1 MKLFLIIFFLF
12 LLPLGSLAAE
22 AEPKQ
27 EKTLKPVVITAT
39 RLKDVEQEASRI
51 PSKVVV
57 ITKDD
62 IERQG
67 AKTVQDALQYQ
78 TGIVL
83 YDQIGNEFQSTV
95 DLRGFNGLPVPGTTV
110 FVDGVRVN
118 EPDFNQVNFDFIPIE
133 DVEKIEILYGP
144 GTVYGRNSL
153 GGVVN
158 ITMKRGSK
166 DKPSV
171 SGEAGGGSYGR
182 QKYSFAA
189 DLPLPIPNLN
199 YYFSGTRELSNGYRQ
214 ESDGRIT
221 RIFNKL
227 GYSNESGTDVA
238 LSYTHVTDLLKQAG
252 SLTQAQLDRNR
263 RDNATPGD
271 FKDSDYDLVTLNLR
285 QKLPAGFSMALNT
298 FYRDNDTE
306 SFVVGLTSVSDAFND
321 YQQWGGT
328 LQFSNDRVL
337 NERNSFN
344 LGVEYGNNHFTND
357 TTGSFSGFPFAARTS
372 AHEDVVGFYFLD
384 TLDIFESLSVTGGF
398 RYDWDRIDL
407 TDRITPAFSFVKTFD
422 HFSPRA
428 GVVYN
433 PLPNLGFYFN
443 YSQGFRTPTV
453 SEFPAFDPPNF
464 APVIADLDPVRS
476 QNFEVGVRGRL
487 AHWLDGSVVF
497 FYTPVKDEILFV
509 VIDPATFSGRNVN
522 ISDSLRRGV
531 EITINGR
538 YGKHLNGFLNYTYT
552 KATFETDVLLFSG
565 QVRKGDEFP
574 LVPNHRVGLG
584 VSFLPT
590 KGLTVSLFGNYVG
603 RQFLANDEPN
613 DFKKLDDYFV
623 LNGKVSYNW
632 KNLTGYIT
640 GSNLTNNKFETFG
653 IVGGFPAQPF
663 LVPFPTTTV
672 FAGIKFRYNKQ

>member
-12 LLPLGSLAAE
+12 LLPTGSHAAE
-22 AEPKQ
+22 P
-27 EKTLKPVVITAT
+27 EKEETLKPVLVTAT
-39 RLKDVEQEASRI
+39 RLKDVEEEASKI
-51 PSKVVV
+51 PNKVVV

-62 IERQG
+62 IERSG
-67 AKTVQDALQYQ
+67 AKTVQEALQYQ

-95 DLRGFNGLPVPGTTV
+95 DLRGFNGQPVPATTV

-153 GGVVN
+153 GGVIN

-166 DKPSV
+166 DKLSV
-171 SGEAGGGSYGR
+171 SGEAGGGSYFR

-189 DLPLPIPNLN
+189 DIPLPLPNFN
-199 YYFSGTRELSNGYRQ
+199 HYFSATRELSDGYRQ
-214 ESDGRIT
+214 DADGRIT

-227 GYSNESGTDVA
+227 GYFNDSGTDVT

-252 SLTQAQLDRNR
+252 SLTQAQLDRHR

-271 FKDSDYDLVTLNLR
+271 FKDSTYNLVTLNLR
-285 QKLPAGFSMALNT
+285 QKLPAGFSMALNS

-337 NERNSFN
+337 SERNSFN

-372 AHEDVVGFYFLD
+372 THEDVVGFYFLD

-433 PLPNLGFYFN
+433 PLPTLGFYFN

-453 SEFPAFDPPNF
+453 QEFPAFDPPNF

-538 YGKHLNGFLNYTYT
+538 YGKRLNGFLNYTYT

-574 LVPNHRVGLG
+574 LVPNHRVSFG
-584 VSFLPT
+584 VNFLPT
-590 KGLTVSLFGNYVG
+590 EGLTASLFGLYVG
-603 RQFLANDEPN
+603 SQFLANDEPN

-623 LNGKVSYNW
+623 LNGKVSYSW
-632 KNLTGYIT
+632 KNFTAHIT

>member
-1 MKLFLIIFFLF
+1 M
-12 LLPLGSLAAE
+12 GSPAGE
-22 AEPKQ
+22 AEPEQ
-27 EKTLKPVVITAT
+27 EETLKPVLVTTT
-39 RLKDVEQEASRI
+39 RLKDVEEEASRI

-62 IERQG
+62 IARQG
-67 AKTVQDALQYQ
+67 AKTVQEALQYQ

-83 YDQIGNEFQSTV
+83 YDQRGNEFESTV
-95 DLRGFNGLPVPGTTV
+95 DLRGFNAQPVPGTTV

-153 GGVVN
+153 GGVIN

-171 SGEAGGGSYGR
+171 SAETAGGSYFR

-189 DLPLPIPNLN
+189 DIPLPLPNLN

-214 ESDGRIT
+214 DSDGRIT

-227 GYSNESGTDVA
+227 GYSNETGTDVA

-252 SLTQAQLDRNR
+252 SLTQAQLNRHR

-271 FKDSDYDLVTLNLR
+271 FKDSNYNLVTLNLR
-285 QKLPAGFSMALNT
+285 QKLPAGFSLALNS

-306 SFVVGLTSVSDAFND
+306 SFLVGLTSVSDAFTD
-321 YQQWGGT
+321 FQQWGGT

-337 NERNSFN
+337 SERNSFN

-357 TTGSFSGFPFAARTS
+357 TTGSFSGFPFASRTS
-372 AHEDVVGFYFLD
+372 TNEDVVGFYFID

-398 RYDWDRIDL
+398 RYDWSRIDL

-422 HFSPRA
+422 HFSPRG

-453 SEFPAFDPPNF
+453 QEFPAFDPPNF

-487 AHWLDGSVVF
+487 ASWLDGSVVF

-509 VIDPATFSGRNVN
+509 VIDPQTFSGRNLN

-538 YGKHLNGFLNYTYT
+538 YGKRLNGFLNYTYT

-584 VSFLPT
+584 VNFLPT
-590 KGLTVSLFGNYVG
+590 EGLTVSLFGNYVG
-603 RQFLANDEPN
+603 SQFLANDEPN

-623 LNGKVSYNW
+623 LNGKVSYSW
-632 KNLTGYIT
+632 KNFTAYIT

-653 IVGGFPAQPF
+653 IVGGFPTQPF

-672 FAGIKFRYNKQ
+672 FAGIKFRYKKQ

>member
-1 MKLFLIIFFLF
+1 MKPFLIIFSLF
-12 LLPLGSLAAE
+12 LLPMGSPAGE
-22 AEPKQ
+22 AEPEQ
-27 EKTLKPVVITAT
+27 EETLKPVLVTTT
-39 RLKDVEQEASRI
+39 RLKDVEEEASRI

-62 IERQG
+62 IARQG
-67 AKTVQDALQYQ
+67 AKTVQEALQYQ

-83 YDQIGNEFQSTV
+83 YDLIGNEFQSTV
-95 DLRGFNGLPVPGTTV
+95 DLRGFNGEPGPATTV

-118 EPDFNQVNFDFIPIE
+118 EQDLNQVNFDLIPIE

-144 GTVYGRNSL
+144 GTMYGRNSL
-153 GGVVN
+153 GGVIN

-171 SGEAGGGSYGR
+171 SGETGGGSYFR

-189 DLPLPIPNLN
+189 DIPLPLPNLN

-214 ESDGRIT
+214 DSDGRIT

-227 GYSNESGTDVA
+227 GYFNESGTDA
-238 LSYTHVTDLLKQAG
+238 TLSYTHVTDLLKQAG
-252 SLTQAQLDRNR
+252 SLTQAQLGRHR
-263 RDNATPGD
+263 RDNLTPGD
-271 FKDSDYDLVTLNLR
+271 FHGSNYNLVILNLR
-285 QKLPAGFSMALNT
+285 QKLPAGFSMALNS
-298 FYRDNDTE
+298 FYRGNDTE
-306 SFVVGLTSVSDAFND
+306 IFTVGLSNFISDAFID

-328 LQFSNDRVL
+328 LQFSNDRAL
-337 NERNSFN
+337 SERNSFN
-344 LGVEYGNNHFTND
+344 LGIEYGNNHFTND
-357 TTGSFSGFPFAARTS
+357 TTSSFLGFPLAPSRTS
-372 AHEDVVGFYFLD
+372 TDEDVVGVYLLD

-398 RYDWDRIDL
+398 RYDWDRIDQ
-407 TDRITPAFSFVKTFD
+407 TDRITPALSFVKTFNR
-422 HFSPRA
+422 FSPRA
-428 GVVYN
+428 GIVYN
-433 PLPNLGFYFN
+433 PLPTLSFYFN

-453 SEFPAFDPPNF
+453 SEFRAFLTV
-464 APVIADLDPVRS
+464 PVIFTDLDPVRS

-497 FYTPVKDEILFV
+497 FYTPVKDEIFFV
-509 VIDPATFSGRNVN
+509 VTDPSTGSGRNLN
-522 ISDSLRRGV
+522 INSSLKRGV

-538 YGKHLNGFLNYTYT
+538 YGKRVNGFLNYTYT

-574 LVPNHRVGLG
+574 LVPNHRVGIG
-584 VSFLPT
+584 VNFLPT
-590 KGLTVSLFGNYVG
+590 EGLTVSLFGNYVG
-603 RQFLANDEPN
+603 SQYLLGDEPN
-613 DFKKLDDYFV
+613 QLKKLDDYFV
-623 LNGKVSYNW
+623 LNGKASYNW
-632 KNLTGYIT
+632 KNFTAYIT

>member
-1 MKLFLIIFFLF
+1 MKPFLVVFFLAF
-12 LLPLGSLAAE
+12 LPMGSPAAE
-22 AEPKQ
+22 PQQ
-27 EKTLKPVVITAT
+27 EETLKPVVVTTT
-39 RLKDVEQEASRI
+39 RLTDVEEDAMRI
-51 PSKVVV
+51 PNKVAV
-57 ITKDD
+57 ITKED

-67 AKTVQDALQYQ
+67 AKTVQEALQYQ

-95 DLRGFNGLPVPGTTV
+95 DLRGFNGRPVTGTTV

-133 DVEKIEILYGP
+133 DVEKIEVLYGP

-153 GGVVN
+153 GGVIN
-158 ITMKRGSK
+158 ITMKRGSQ

-171 SGEAGGGSYGR
+171 SGEAGGGSYFR

-189 DLPLPIPNLN
+189 DLPLPLLDLN

-252 SLTQAQLDRNR
+252 SLTQAQLDQSR
-263 RDNATPGD
+263 RANATPGD
-271 FKDSDYDLVTLNLR
+271 FKDSDYNLLTLNLR
-285 QKLPAGFSMALNT
+285 QVLPAGFSMALNS

-344 LGVEYGNNHFTND
+344 LGVEYGNNQFTNN
-357 TTGSFSGFPFAARTS
+357 TTGSFSGFPFAASTS
-372 AHEDVVGFYFLD
+372 AHEDVVGLYFID

-398 RYDWDRIDL
+398 RYDWNRIDL
-407 TDRITPAFSFVKTFD
+407 TDRITPAFSFVETFN

-443 YSQGFRTPTV
+443 YSRGFRTPTPG
-453 SEFPAFDPPNF
+453 EFPAFDPPNF

-476 QNFEVGVRGRL
+476 QNFEVGVRGSL
-487 AHWLDGSVVF
+487 AHWLDGSAVL

-509 VIDPATFSGRNVN
+509 VIDPATFAGRNVN
-522 ISDSLRRGV
+522 ISNSLRRGV
-531 EITINGR
+531 EITLNGR
-538 YGKHLNGFLNYTYT
+538 YGKRWSGFLNYTYT

-574 LVPNHRVGLG
+574 LVPNHRVGIG
-584 VSFLPT
+584 VNFLPME
-590 KGLTVSLFGNYVG
+590 GLTVSLFGNYVG

-613 DFKKLDDYFV
+613 NFNRLNDYFV

-640 GSNLTNNKFETFG
+640 GSNLTNNEFETFG

-663 LVPFPTTTV
+663 LVPFPSTTV
-672 FAGIKFRYNKQ
+672 FAGLKFRYNIQ

>member
-171 SGEAGGGSYGR
+171 SGEAGGSSYGR

>member
-1 MKLFLIIFFLF
+1 MKPFLIVLFLTFL
-12 LLPLGSLAAE
+12 PMGSPAAE
-22 AEPKQ
+22 PEQ
-27 EKTLKPVVITAT
+27 EETLKPLIVTTT
-39 RLKDVEQEASRI
+39 RLKDVEEDVTRI
-51 PSKVVV
+51 PNKVAV
-57 ITKDD
+57 ITKEG

-67 AKTVQDALQYQ
+67 AKTVQEAIQYQ

-95 DLRGFNGLPVPGTTV
+95 DLRGFNGLPVTGTTV

-118 EPDFNQVNFDFIPIE
+118 EADFNQVNFDFIPIE
-133 DVEKIEILYGP
+133 DIEKIEILYGP

-153 GGVVN
+153 GGVIN

-166 DKPSV
+166 DTPSV
-171 SGEAGGGSYGR
+171 SGEAGGGSYFR
-182 QKYSFAA
+182 QKYSFAG
-189 DLPLPIPNLN
+189 DIPLPLPDLN

-214 ESDGRIT
+214 DSDGRIT

-227 GYSNESGTDVA
+227 GYSNETGTDVA
-238 LSYTHVTDLLKQAG
+238 FSYTHVTDVLKQAG
-252 SLTQAQLDRNR
+252 PLTQARLDRHR

-271 FKDSDYDLVTLNLR
+271 FKDSTYNLAALNLR
-285 QKLPAGFSMALNT
+285 QKLPTGFSMALNSY
-298 FYRDNDTE
+298 YRDNDTE

-328 LQFSNDRVL
+328 LQFSNDRAL
-337 NERNSFN
+337 SERNSFN

-357 TTGSFSGFPFAARTS
+357 TTATFSGFPLAARTS
-372 AHEDVVGFYFLD
+372 ADEDAVGFYFID

-398 RYDWDRIDL
+398 RYDWGRMDL
-407 TDRITPAFSFVKTFD
+407 TDRITPAFSFVATFD

-428 GVVYN
+428 GIVYN

-443 YSQGFRTPTV
+443 YSQGFRTPSV
-453 SEFPAFDPPNF
+453 SEFPAFDPPGF

-476 QNFEVGVRGRL
+476 QNFEVGVRGGL
-487 AHWLDGSVVF
+487 APWLDGSVVF

-509 VIDPATFSGRNVN
+509 VTDPATFSGRNVN
-522 ISDSLRRGV
+522 ISNSLRRGV
-531 EITINGR
+531 EIRINGR
-538 YGKHLNGFLNYTYT
+538 YGKRLNGFLNYTYA

-574 LVPNHRVGLG
+574 LVPNHRVGFS
-584 VSFLPT
+584 VNFLPVE
-590 KGLTVSLFGNYVG
+590 GLTVSLFGNYVG

-632 KNLTGYIT
+632 KNFTGYIT

>member
-476 QNFEVGVRGRL
+476 QNFEVGVKGRL

>member
-1 MKLFLIIFFLF
+1 MKPFLIVFFLTF
-12 LLPLGSLAAE
+12 LPMGSPAAE
-22 AEPKQ
+22 PEQ
-27 EKTLKPVVITAT
+27 EETLKPVVVTTT
-39 RLKDVEQEASRI
+39 RLKDVEEDATRI
-51 PSKVVV
+51 PKKVAV
-57 ITKDD
+57 ITKED

-67 AKTVQDALQYQ
+67 AKTVQEAIQYQ

-95 DLRGFNGLPVPGTTV
+95 DLRAFSGLPVPGTTV

-118 EPDFNQVNFDFIPIE
+118 KPDFNQVNFDFIPIE
-133 DVEKIEILYGP
+133 DIEKIEILYGP

-153 GGVVN
+153 GGVIN

-171 SGEAGGGSYGR
+171 SGEAGGGSYFR

-189 DLPLPIPNLN
+189 DIPLPLPDLN

-227 GYSNESGTDVA
+227 GYSNETGTDVA
-238 LSYTHVTDLLKQAG
+238 LSYTFVTDLLKQAG
-252 SLTQAQLDRNR
+252 SLTQAQLDRHR

-271 FKDSDYDLVTLNLR
+271 FKGSTYNLLTLNLR
-285 QKLPAGFSMALNT
+285 QKLPAGFSMALNS
-298 FYRDNDTE
+298 FYRGNDSE
-306 SFVVGLTSVSDAFND
+306 SFLVGLTSVSNAFTD
-321 YQQWGGT
+321 YDQWGGT
-328 LQFSNDRVL
+328 LQFSNNRIL
-337 NERNSFN
+337 SERNSFN
-344 LGVEYGNNHFTND
+344 LGFEYGNNRFTND
-357 TTGSFSGFPFAARTS
+357 SSGSFSGFPFTIS
-372 AHEDVVGFYFLD
+372 SSTHEDVVGVYLLD
-384 TLDIFESLSVTGGF
+384 TLDIFESVSVTGGF
-398 RYDWDRIDL
+398 RFDWSRIDYN
-407 TDRITPAFSFVKTFD
+407 DRVTSNASFTETFN
-422 HFSPRA
+422 HVSPRA

-453 SEFPAFDPPNF
+453 QELPAFDPPLFTPSVAN
-464 APVIADLDPVRS
+464 LDPVTS
-476 QNFEVGVRGRL
+476 QNIEVGLRGKL
-487 AHWLDGSVVF
+487 PPWLEATFAF

-509 VIDPATFSGRNVN
+509 VTDPVNFFGQNVN
-522 ISDSLRRGV
+522 ISSSLRRGV
-531 EITINGR
+531 EISLNGR
-538 YGKHLNGFLNYTYT
+538 YGKRWSGFLNYTYT

-672 FAGIKFRYNKQ
+672 FAGIKFRYNIQ